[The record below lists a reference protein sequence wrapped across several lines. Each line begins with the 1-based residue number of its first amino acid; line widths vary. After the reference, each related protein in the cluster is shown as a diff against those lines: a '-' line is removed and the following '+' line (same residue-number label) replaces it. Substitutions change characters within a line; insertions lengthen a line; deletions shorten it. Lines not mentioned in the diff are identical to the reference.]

1 MTTLLAARPP
11 LHLWKSSPAQWGLL
25 ALALGALVV
34 YFYPAL
40 VFMVATWRLVEEYS
54 YGWFVPVIT
63 AFLIWQRSDQL
74 REHPLHG
81 SWWGLPVLLLG
92 LALGALGHLS
102 AIRVFSMYGFVVA
115 IFGVALATI
124 GTRGTRILAVPLG
137 MLLLMIPLPQ
147 FLLREVS
154 HSLQLLSSQLG
165 VLLIRGFGISVFLEG
180 NVIDLGSYK
189 LQVVEACN
197 GLRYLFPL
205 MVLGCLAAYCFKAP
219 LWKRWLLVLSTI
231 PLTIAINSLRI
242 GLIGV
247 TVEHWGVGMAEGIL
261 HDLEGWFMFLICLT
275 LLFGEMA
282 LMAWMAKP
290 RQSLMQVFALDPPAP
305 APQGAQLAARQLS
318 RSAQVALGLVTLAA
332 ALTVAVPASQQV
344 APARQAFTEFP
355 LQLAGGWQGVTSKL
369 EPDIVATLALTDYFL
384 GNYTQG
390 PSTRSTPWVNFY
402 TAYYASQ
409 SGGESSHSPRTCI
422 PGDGWAILKI
432 EDIQVPLNGSRLPV
446 TRALIQ
452 RGENRHL
459 VYFWFRQR
467 GQNLTGEMKVKWN
480 ILYDSVVR
488 DRSDGALIRLIT
500 PVLPGEDPALSEQRL
515 TAFVQTL
522 SPQLNA
528 FIPD

>member
-1 MTTLLAARPP
+1 MTTLTAGRPLP
-11 LHLWKSSPAQWGLL
+11 ALWKTSPVQWALL
-25 ALALGALVV
+25 ALALAALIL

-40 VFMVATWRLVEEYS
+40 EFMVATWQQVEEYS
-54 YGWFVPVIT
+54 YGWFVPVISV
-63 AFLIWQRSDQL
+63 FLIWQRSDQL
-74 REHPLHG
+74 REQPLKG
-81 SWWGLPVLLLG
+81 SWWGLPVLLAG
-92 LALGALGHLS
+92 LLLGAVGHFS
-102 AIRVFSMYGFVVA
+102 AIRVFSQYGFVVA
-115 IFGVALATI
+115 IFGLALATV
-124 GTRGTRILAVPLG
+124 GVRGTRILAVPLG
-137 MLLLMIPLPQ
+137 MLFLMIPLPQ

-154 HSLQLLSSQLG
+154 HSLQLVSSQLG
-165 VLLIRGFGISVFLEG
+165 VALIRLFGISVFLEG

-205 MVLGCLAAYCFKAP
+205 NVLGCLAAYCFKAP

-231 PLTIAINSLRI
+231 PLTIVINSLRI

-282 LMAWMAKP
+282 LMARLAKP
-290 RQSLMQVFALDPPAP
+290 RQSLRNLFALDPPAP
-305 APQGAQLAARQLS
+305 VPQGVALVPRQLS
-318 RSAQVALGLVTLAA
+318 GAAQLALGLVTAAA
-332 ALTVAVPASQQV
+332 ALTLVSPASQQL

-432 EDIQVPLNGSRLPV
+432 EDITVPMNGSTLPV

-452 RGENRHL
+452 KGENRHL

-500 PVLPGEDPALSEQRL
+500 PVLPGEDPAQSEQRL